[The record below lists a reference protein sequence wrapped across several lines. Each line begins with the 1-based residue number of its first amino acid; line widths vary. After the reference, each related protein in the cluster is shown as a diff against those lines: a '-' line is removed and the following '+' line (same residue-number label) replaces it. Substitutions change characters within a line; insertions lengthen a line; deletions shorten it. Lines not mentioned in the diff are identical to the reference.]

1 MTARVFV
8 DTSAFYALASETD
21 QEHVAARAIREA
33 LKQDAAQLLTT
44 NYVFLETVSLLQ
56 RRHGMEAAKRFGDF
70 VGEEVELLWMTESQ
84 HGAAWEYWKQ
94 RGLRGLSFVDC
105 SCVAVMRELGIHQVF
120 GFDEQFR
127 AAGLALLDA
136 PPPPDRVAEPRSV
149 HRIAAPARS
158 RRARSR
164 HHA

>member
-21 QEHVAARAIREA
+21 QEHAAARAIREM
-33 LKQDAAQLLTT
+33 LKHDAARLVTT

-56 RRHGMEAAKRFGDF
+56 RRHGMEAARRFGDF
-70 VGEEVELLWMTESQ
+70 VGEEVELLWMTEPQ
-84 HGAAWEYWKQ
+84 HRAAWDYWKQ

-105 SCVAVMRELGIHQVF
+105 SCVVVMREAGIRQVF

-127 AAGLALLDA
+127 AAGLTLLEA
-136 PPPPDRVAEPRSV
+136 PRPPDRVAERRSV
-149 HRIAAPARS
+149 YRAAAPARP
-158 RRARSR
+158 RRAR
-164 HHA
+164 